1 MIRNLWSITKI
12 CCGCHEEPIAMRL
25 QNGPKSEELCLQY
38 IKPLEDYDK
47 KYHGEKGCPNRVS
60 TEIVEQILDI
70 LGEKIEEAEQKGEE
84 INLTNYRFT
93 HKMVECVVLSHSP
106 FSLKIS
112 LKNKRAF
119 LH

>member
-1 MIRNLWSITKI
+1 MVHYKDLLRMPRGTDS
-12 CCGCHEEPIAMRL
+12 HEAPERSEVRL
-25 QNGPKSEELCLQY
+25 YACPE
-38 IKPLEDYDK
+38 YDK

>member
-1 MIRNLWSITKI
+1 MIKLIRNLWSITKI

-25 QNGPKSEELCLQY
+25 QNGPKSVFYACPE
-38 IKPLEDYDK
+38 YDK

-70 LGEKIEEAEQKGEE
+70 LGE

>member
-25 QNGPKSEELCLQY
+25 QNGPKSVFYACPE
-38 IKPLEDYDK
+38 YDK

-84 INLTNYRFT
+84 TMCRSGT
-93 HKMVECVVLSHSP
+93 ADRTTA
-106 FSLKIS
+106 
-112 LKNKRAF
+112 KRACSSSEIQKEDV
-119 LH
+119 

>member
-25 QNGPKSEELCLQY
+25 QNGPKSVFYACPE
-38 IKPLEDYDK
+38 YDK

-93 HKMVECVVLSHSP
+93 HKMVLSHSP

>member
-1 MIRNLWSITKI
+1 MIKLIRNLWSITKI

-25 QNGPKSEELCLQY
+25 QNGPKSVFY
-38 IKPLEDYDK
+38 A
-47 KYHGEKGCPNRVS
+47 CP
-60 TEIVEQILDI
+60 EIVEQILDI

>member
-1 MIRNLWSITKI
+1 
-12 CCGCHEEPIAMRL
+12 MRL
-25 QNGPKSEELCLQY
+25 QNGPKSVFYACPE
-38 IKPLEDYDK
+38 YDK

-93 HKMVECVVLSHSP
+93 HKMVECVVLSPSP
-106 FSLKIS
+106 CSLKKAAYTAAFSFLFSFRIRLRPFMS
-112 LKNKRAF
+112 ETLYFLK
-119 LH
+119 H

>member
-25 QNGPKSEELCLQY
+25 QNGPKSVFYACPE
-38 IKPLEDYDK
+38 YDK

-84 INLTNYRFT
+84 INLTNDRFT

-106 FSLKIS
+106 FSLEIS